1 MPSRYRRVDRGNQSA
16 DRMLRR
22 LGEEVRIARMGAGLS
37 LRELARLTSSSRSHL
52 SRIERGE
59 APEISLRS
67 LAVVFTVLGMQLSA
81 RPFPDG
87 PPLRDV
93 AHARLLSRFKA
104 RLHASIRMRTEVP
117 LRGEHRRRAWDAEL
131 ATTNET
137 CKLEAETVLYDL
149 QSLDRRIA
157 HKMAEDHVERLVLL
171 VADTRRNR
179 RVLREF
185 HQLVNERYPL
195 ATREILAHLGRGQLP
210 TASGYVIL

>member
-1 MPSRYRRVDRGNQSA
+1 
-16 DRMLRR
+16 MLRR

-117 LRGEHRRRAWDAEL
+117 LTSADCLPTESIQRPPPRGAAG
-131 ATTNET
+131 APPPP
-137 CKLEAETVLYDL
+137 A
-149 QSLDRRIA
+149 I
-157 HKMAEDHVERLVLL
+157 
-171 VADTRRNR
+171 ADT
-179 RVLREF
+179 VSTLRAAAIVKLYLTNVVIITSLCSI
-185 HQLVNERYPL
+185 QLQ
-195 ATREILAHLGRGQLP
+195 TI
-210 TASGYVIL
+210 TASKDTSDQEFPRRCRLCRHRCPCRYFRRCR